1 MAQHDLPQQALLQQ
15 SAARPR
21 SGEELE
27 TLGKHAAA
35 QYMSGCATT
44 LNDAVV
50 ETIKHAGLA
59 PEQVRRVCEFA
70 NTDAFIQSFRK
81 EGAVAKYVSFDG
93 GVASY
98 PEVLKDLN
106 DGGGGTVFD
115 RGMADY
121 SEPPMKLASV
131 RRQSGPLEKTAS
143 AAEDD
148 GDDILKQ
155 AFQVTERAEAIPFH
169 RPLQDVEDLQDKLA
183 SARDGATADL
193 SAMETV
199 LLGVVDEMYGHVKQA
214 ALSGTPLG
222 YVVQAWDQ
230 ALAPDPEFVK
240 AAWAEIGPRL
250 VDDGVCGWDQLG
262 SSLEKTAGS
271 QALVRETHPIVTSFA
286 SYCDGIQK
294 LAHIRATRQ
303 EYLDGISQLNNFTRQ
318 VHQHYPEAAR

>member
-15 SAARPR
+15 SAARPL

-27 TLGKHAAA
+27 VFGKHAAA
-35 QYMSGCATT
+35 QYMNGCAST

-50 ETIKHAGLA
+50 MTIKRAGLA

-81 EGAVAKYVSFDG
+81 EGAATKYVSFDG
-93 GVASY
+93 GVASF

-121 SEPPMKLASV
+121 STSPVKLAAV
-131 RRQSGPLEKTAS
+131 RSSTMLEKTAS
-143 AAEDD
+143 AKGQADD
-148 GDDILKQ
+148 VLER
-155 AFQVTERAEAIPFH
+155 AFQVDEQAAAIPFH
-169 RPLQDVEDLQDKLA
+169 RPLQDVEDLRDKLA
-183 SARDGATADL
+183 TARNAATADL
-193 SAMETV
+193 SALETA
-199 LLGVVDEMYGHVKQA
+199 LLTVVDEMYGHVKQA

-222 YVVQAWDQ
+222 HVVQAWSQ
-230 ALAPDPEFVK
+230 ALAPPPELVK

-250 VDDGVCGWDQLG
+250 VDDGVCGWEQLG
-262 SSLEKTAGS
+262 QSLEKTAGS
-271 QALVRETHPIVTSFA
+271 MALVRETHPAVTSFA
-286 SYCDGIQK
+286 TYCDGIQK
-294 LAHIRATRQ
+294 LAHLRATQQ
-303 EYLDGISQLNNFTRQ
+303 EFIDGIGQLNTFTRH